1 MLADSLRIAPLHALA
16 LAAALA
22 GAGCGGPRARFEIV
36 RPALLDASP
45 YGNTFSVAP
54 VTGVDAR
61 AAAYVQAQ
69 LERRIAASLN
79 PSIRLLPTGG
89 GVVVGA
95 QVLAHDYREEVVPS
109 TGTCYRNE
117 SYRAA
122 NGRTE
127 TRQIP
132 YTCTRFT
139 RNGYARSE
147 IRFTIMLASGGLIYD
162 RVYEGTDSAS
172 TSELNRAPLPIDGN
186 AMLLALV
193 DRAVNNFARVILPWP
208 DSVEVEF
215 TDCGGGEGCDEAF
228 RALQRN
234 DLQTAEAIYTRI
246 LGPYENVST
255 VPDEEDAEIV
265 AETLFNR
272 GVVRAYTGSYE
283 LGIADIQ
290 RALAIQPNHDD
301 WRVELARIEA
311 LAAEQDQL
319 RQQIEGVR

>member
-1 MLADSLRIAPLHALA
+1 
-16 LAAALA
+16 
-22 GAGCGGPRARFEIV
+22 
-36 RPALLDASP
+36 
-45 YGNTFSVAP
+45 
-54 VTGVDAR
+54 
-61 AAAYVQAQ
+61 
-69 LERRIAASLN
+69 
-79 PSIRLLPTGG
+79 
-89 GVVVGA
+89 
-95 QVLAHDYREEVVPS
+95 
-109 TGTCYRNE
+109 
-117 SYRAA
+117 
-122 NGRTE
+122 
-127 TRQIP
+127 
-132 YTCTRFT
+132 
-139 RNGYARSE
+139 
-147 IRFTIMLASGGLIYD
+147 MLASGGLIYD